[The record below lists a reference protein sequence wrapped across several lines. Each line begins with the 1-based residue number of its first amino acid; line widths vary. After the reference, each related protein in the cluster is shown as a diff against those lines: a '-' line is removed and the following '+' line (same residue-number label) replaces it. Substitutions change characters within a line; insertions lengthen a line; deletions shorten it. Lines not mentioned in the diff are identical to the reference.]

1 MERGD
6 GGIQLRQVH
15 VIDPDQKVKVRSG
28 EAYVNKAYEGSEVW
42 RYYKSVPH
50 MSYKRFHESKKKQ
63 KTKNK
68 KKTINKNNK

>member
-28 EAYVNKAYEGSEVW
+28 EVYLNKAYKGSEVW
-42 RYYKSVPH
+42 KYHKSVFH
-50 MSYKRFHESKKKQ
+50 KSYKKFHEF
-63 KTKNK
+63 NIK
-68 KKTINKNNK
+68 KKTKQKNK

>member
-6 GGIQLRQVH
+6 GGI
-15 VIDPDQKVKVRSG
+15 KVKVRSG

-42 RYYKSVPH
+42 RYYKNVLH
-50 MSYKRFHESKKKQ
+50 MSYKKFHEFKKK
-63 KTKNK
+63 KPK

>member
-28 EAYVNKAYEGSEVW
+28 EAYVNKAYEGSEVL
-42 RYYKSVPH
+42 
-50 MSYKRFHESKKKQ
+50 Q
-63 KTKNK
+63 KCAQYELQTVS
-68 KKTINKNNK
+68 

>member
-50 MSYKRFHESKKKQ
+50 ISYKKFHELKKKP
-63 KTKNK
+63 
-68 KKTINKNNK
+68 KKTQKNPNK

>member
-42 RYYKSVPH
+42 RYYKSV
-50 MSYKRFHESKKKQ
+50 FH
-63 KTKNK
+63 
-68 KKTINKNNK
+68 I